1 MRGKKIGRR
10 EKKEGKDGVEWRGR
24 EKKKDDENNV

>member
-1 MRGKKIGRR
+1 MRGKNR
-10 EKKEGKDGVEWRGR
+10 EEGEERGERWGGMEGK